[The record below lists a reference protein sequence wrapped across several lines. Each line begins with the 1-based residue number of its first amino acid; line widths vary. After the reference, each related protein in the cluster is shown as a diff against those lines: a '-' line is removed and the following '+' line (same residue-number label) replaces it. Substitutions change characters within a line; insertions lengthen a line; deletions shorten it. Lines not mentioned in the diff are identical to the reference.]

1 MVVRQLEL
9 LGQLQQP
16 GVSPEEQRA
25 LWAQVNAVTA
35 ELEQLFARA
44 KCRALRHQR
53 EGYVSSDGS
62 ADAQR
67 DIQEQLE
74 QAVGADEQGEG
85 LGVAQA
91 GEDSSEEEG
100 LGMGAAQAACEP
112 PAEAGAADPKILAEQ
127 LPAFGAPQEDAGQP
141 AGQPEQSEWA
151 WPVGV
156 WLGCLH
162 CSVMRRIALPVL
174 SDSPCKPPP
183 QRDLRPLP
191 PSSCASPAVEV
202 DTPAMGTKETA
213 PQRGIEAGS
222 TSSGKM

>member
-25 LWAQVNAVTA
+25 LWAQVN
-35 ELEQLFARA
+35 
-44 KCRALRHQR
+44 
-53 EGYVSSDGS
+53 
-62 ADAQR
+62 
-67 DIQEQLE
+67 
-74 QAVGADEQGEG
+74 
-85 LGVAQA
+85 

-202 DTPAMGTKETA
+202 DTPAMGTGETA

-222 TSSGKM
+222 TGSGKM